1 MIAIIPASDS
11 PTSSQE
17 GCRSS
22 ICDVQRSGHS
32 GESED
37 DRGDALK
44 TDLRKQVNDKT
55 VRWIENLG
63 DDFKL
68 FNRDLVN
75 LVQQVDA
82 GYVVPERRIYKNQI
96 LEFLNFETETC
107 LFPSTTSMRSS
118 TVASQR
124 RVMSALEILRG

>member
-37 DRGDALK
+37 DREDAMK
-44 TDLRKQVNDKT
+44 TDLRKQVSDTT

-82 GYVVPERRIYKNQI
+82 GYVVPERRI
-96 LEFLNFETETC
+96 
-107 LFPSTTSMRSS
+107 
-118 TVASQR
+118 V
-124 RVMSALEILRG
+124 